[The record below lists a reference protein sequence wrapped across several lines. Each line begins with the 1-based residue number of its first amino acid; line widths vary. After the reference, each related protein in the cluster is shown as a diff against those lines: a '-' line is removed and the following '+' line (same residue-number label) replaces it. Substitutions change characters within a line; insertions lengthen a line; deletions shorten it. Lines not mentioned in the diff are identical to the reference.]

1 MDLLTKSDGDISSF
15 VANGEWL
22 LQSMPSKRHVTT
34 FRCCPHPY
42 VFLTYDIHIKRRPLY
57 YVLNCFM
64 PCLIMMALTILSFY
78 LPSETGERMGVG
90 ITVLLS
96 LSIIQLILSDS
107 LPPTSE
113 VPLIVVYY
121 GLTMLNIFMSLVF
134 SCIVLTLFH
143 HSPYPLPHWL
153 RLLLCE
159 WGSKVLR
166 MQPEWNKIKEK
177 RKKVERKEKSASNG
191 TVSTCA
197 VVNWTPEMSLPTYET
212 TSTLLNH
219 NDANDMSSQ
228 NDNDS
233 ILTQKLIEEDKEGI
247 LREEWKFASRVLNKF
262 FMWIVISAIISNA
275 VYVILR
281 APTGNLL

>member
-1 MDLLTKSDGDISSF
+1 MDLLTAGDGDISSF
-15 VANGEWL
+15 IANGEWL
-22 LQSMPSKRHVTT
+22 LQRMPSKRHEAT

-42 VFLTYDIHIKRRPLY
+42 VYLIYDIHIKRRSLY
-57 YVLNCFM
+57 YVLNCFT

-143 HSPYPLPHWL
+143 HSSSPLPHWL
-153 RLLLCE
+153 KVLLCE
-159 WGSKVLR
+159 WGTKVLR
-166 MQPEWNKIKEK
+166 MQEEWNKIKEK
-177 RKKVERKEKSASNG
+177 RKQVERNEKAESNDMVSKG
-191 TVSTCA
+191 TV
-197 VVNWTPEMSLPTYET
+197 VDWIPEMSIPSYGT
-212 TSTLLNH
+212 TSRLLNNH
-219 NDANDMSSQ
+219 DSVDQSNE
-228 NDNDS
+228 NDNDCT
-233 ILTQKLIEEDKEGI
+233 LTKKLIEEDKEGI
-247 LREEWKFASRVLNKF
+247 IREEWKFASRVLNKF
-262 FMWIVISAIISNA
+262 FMWIVVFAIISNA
-275 VYVILR
+275 VYVMLR
-281 APTGNLL
+281 APSGNLL